1 MNRKTVKGGLSEKM
15 RGELQSKKQDANNT
29 YKRSYSN
36 NKKDSLHFYHAD
48 RLFSSSGKPGIYHGV
63 PNAVFMYAQI
73 RPMLFMAYTN
83 RKVDMMHR
91 ALVMATHSAASSP
104 SPPIDWAM
112 G

>member
-15 RGELQSKKQDANNT
+15 RGELQNKKQDANNT

-36 NKKDSLHFYHAD
+36 NKKDSLQFLSC
-48 RLFSSSGKPGIYHGV
+48 RLPFFITPQAGNSAWFAACRFH
-63 PNAVFMYAQI
+63 VFQI
-73 RPMLFMAYTN
+73 NPMLFMAKTN

-91 ALVMATHSAASSP
+91 ALVIATHSAASSP
-104 SPPIDWAM
+104 SPPMDWAM